1 MYIHFLSG
9 YKANDEI
16 PLSFIDKDESHP
28 PAQT

>member
-9 YKANDEI
+9 NKANEI

-28 PAQT
+28 PAQK